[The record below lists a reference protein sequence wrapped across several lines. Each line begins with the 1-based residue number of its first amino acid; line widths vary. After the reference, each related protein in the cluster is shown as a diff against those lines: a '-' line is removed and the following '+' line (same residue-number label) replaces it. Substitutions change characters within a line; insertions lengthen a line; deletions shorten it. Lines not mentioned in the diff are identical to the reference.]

1 MRYTVIIILLVAQ
14 VSVFNYTAMAQKT
27 AAYRDIELT
36 YRTAID
42 LFNKK
47 QYSAAAKHF
56 EDVVNNQKGSGSEMV
71 INAKY
76 HVALSHLYL
85 FRKDAEYLL
94 ITFLREYPQASQC
107 KTIYFLLG
115 KHYYGQ
121 KQYKKAVDYFEKVD
135 KFDLNEN
142 QLAEYYFKW
151 GHANFQLGKREPAI
165 LAFNEI
171 RNTENAYQ
179 EPAIYYYAHL
189 SYEDKKYAAALENF
203 LKIEKKPGYSAIV
216 PYYITQIYYFQGDYN
231 KVIEYGV
238 PLLDSVIPKREAEL
252 NLVIGSSYYNL
263 KKYDQA
269 YPYLEKYSTT
279 GAPGRDESYRIGF
292 CALET
297 KQYAKAITWFNKC
310 VNESDEL
317 AQTAWYHMAMAYLK
331 AGKKEEARTTFS
343 RCMKLEFN
351 PTIQEDAHYNYV
363 KLNYELSFN
372 PYHDAIASVKTYLEK
387 YPESTKTEELK
398 TYLISMF
405 LVGKNYESA
414 YKTLNELKNKDI
426 SLQRSFQLVV
436 YNLGTDYFNKADYEN
451 ARKYFAEV
459 KKYPIDKNLNTEGY
473 FWIGESNYLEGK
485 WDDAVQGYTRFLEE
499 PGAVSNQYYNRAQYN
514 LGYCWMQKGYLAG
527 DNTNT
532 KSLTSQTAEEMYA
545 QSLVH
550 FRTFT
555 TYKNESDNLRLND
568 AYLRMGDIYYIR
580 ADNATAL
587 TYYDKAYTSGMS
599 GSKDY
604 ALFQKAMCAGYTNK
618 REEKISLL
626 KNLLSSYK
634 NSRYVDEAKFE
645 IADAYRLLEN
655 KDAALE
661 WYTKVVKEHPDD
673 YLKVKESRFE
683 IALILYRNKQYEK
696 SIAAY
701 KEILNDYK
709 DPQDLEDALDAMKSV
724 YTDMGKIDDWVALMK
739 QYGEFDKNIYS
750 ADTTYFKSADKFREV
765 DKNYAK
771 AIDMYTNYLN
781 QFKPAIF
788 ELNATFYLGEC
799 LEKIGKL
806 DEAIPYYEKVANMPN
821 SIFTNHTLRKLAFYY
836 VEKKDWVKAID
847 YEHRLEGSLTDL
859 TDLLYTYQIQMRG
872 HYNLKNN
879 SDLFNYAKKVMDSPK
894 AANDDKA
901 EAYYYRAKMAFEQNN
916 LVDAENDFKEVQK
929 LTTKEWKA
937 EAAYT
942 LCLIKYNK
950 GDNVH
955 AEKELFAFFKQK
967 PSYNFWTAKGYILL
981 AKNYCQL
988 DDTAQAKATLKSIID
1003 GYTIKT
1009 DGIIEE
1015 AKGELTKITDAEN
1028 KIQQKKVE
1036 VMKGNEENGEK
1047 PDNE

>member
-1 MRYTVIIILLVAQ
+1 MRYTVIILLLVAQ
-14 VSVFNYTAMAQKT
+14 AGVFSPYAKAQKT

-56 EDVVNNQKGSGSEMV
+56 EDVVTNQKGSGSEMV
-71 INAKY
+71 INSKY

-85 FRKDAEYLL
+85 FRKDAEHLL
-94 ITFLREYPQASQC
+94 ATFLREHPQASQC
-107 KTIYFLLG
+107 KTIYFLLA

-121 KQYKKAVDYFEKVD
+121 KQYKKSVEYFQKVD
-135 KFDLNEN
+135 KFDLNED

-171 RNTENAYQ
+171 RNTENTYQ
-179 EPAIYYYAHL
+179 KPAIYYYAHL

-203 LKIEKKPGYSAIV
+203 LKIEKEPGYSSIV

-231 KVIEYGV
+231 KVIDYGV
-238 PLLDSVIPKREAEL
+238 PLLDSVVPKREAEL
-252 NLVIGSSYYNL
+252 NLIIGSSYYNL

-269 YPYLEKYSTT
+269 YPYLEKYATA

-297 KQYAKAITWFNKC
+297 KQYTKAITWFNKC
-310 VNESDEL
+310 VNENDEL

-331 AGKKEEARTTFS
+331 AGKKEEARTTFN

-351 PTIQEDAHYNYV
+351 PTILEDAHYNYV

-398 TYLISMF
+398 TYLVSMF

-414 YKTLNELKNKDI
+414 YNTLIELKNKDLG
-426 SLQRSFQLVV
+426 LQRSFQLVV
-436 YNLGTDYFNKADYEN
+436 YNLGTDYFNKSEYEK
-451 ARKYFAEV
+451 ARKYFSEV

-473 FWIGESNYLEGK
+473 FWIGESNYLEEK
-485 WDDAVQGYTRFLEE
+485 WDDAIQGYTRFLEE

-527 DNTNT
+527 DNARRN
-532 KSLTSQTAEEMYA
+532 SSSQTADEMYA

-555 TYKNESDNLRLND
+555 TYKSESDNLRLND

-580 ADNATAL
+580 ADNPTAL
-587 TYYDKAYTSGMS
+587 TYYDKAYTSGMTS
-599 GSKDY
+599 SKDY
-604 ALFQKAMCAGYTNK
+604 ALFQKAMCAGFTSK
-618 REEKISLL
+618 REEKITML

-634 NSRYVDEAKFE
+634 NSRYVGDAKFE
-645 IADAYRLLEN
+645 IADTYRLLEK
-655 KDAALE
+655 KDEALE
-661 WYTKVVKEHPDD
+661 WYTKVMKEHPDN
-673 YLKVKESRFE
+673 YLRVKEARFE

-696 SIAAY
+696 AIAAY
-701 KEILNDYK
+701 KEILKEYK
-709 DPQDLEDALDAMKSV
+709 EPKDVEKALERMKPV
-724 YTDMGKIDDWVALMK
+724 YADMGKMDDYVALIK
-739 QYGEFDKNIYS
+739 QYDKFEGEKLSTDTSYFNS
-750 ADTTYFKSADKFREV
+750 ADNYRLA
-765 DKNYAK
+765 KNYTR
-771 AIDMYTNYLN
+771 AIEMYNNYLV
-781 QFKPAIF
+781 QFAPAVF
-788 ELNATFYLGEC
+788 ELQATFYLGES
-799 LEKIGKL
+799 LEQSGKKE
-806 DEAIPYYEKVANMPN
+806 EAVPFYEKVANMPAN
-821 SIFTNHTLRKLAFYY
+821 KFTNHTLRKLAYYY
-836 VEKKDWVKAID
+836 VDKKDWAKAIE
-847 YEHRLEGSLTDL
+847 YEHRLESNLSDQA
-859 TDLLYTYQIQMRG
+859 DLLYAYQIQMRG
-872 HYNLKNN
+872 HYNLKNS
-879 SDLFNYAKKVMDSPK
+879 SDMFTYAKKVMDSPK
-894 AANDDKA
+894 ASSDDKA
-901 EAYYYRAKMAFEQNN
+901 EAYYYRAKTAFEQNN
-916 LVDAENDFKEVQK
+916 YNDAESDFKEVEK
-929 LTTKEWKA
+929 LTSKEWKA
-937 EAAYT
+937 EATYT
-942 LCLIKYNK
+942 RCLMKFNK
-950 GDNVH
+950 GDNVK

-967 PSYNFWTAKGYILL
+967 PSYNYWSAKGYILL

-988 DDTAQAKATLKSIID
+988 DDTAQAKATLKSVID

-1009 DGIIEE
+1009 DGIIAE
-1015 AKGELTKITDAEN
+1015 ATEELTKISDAETRM
-1028 KIQQKKVE
+1028 QQKKTE
-1036 VMKGNEENGEK
+1036 LIKGNEENGEK
-1047 PDNE
+1047 PENE